1 VISRVATS
9 SAHASPNASA
19 VPRKIAL
26 KEQSPAKFLPYARHI
41 NDEMVVLDS
50 GDIMLTLEL
59 QGRAFETSDVRDLND
74 WHTKLNGLLRN
85 LHDERLSIWTHLIRI
100 RVEQYPGGSFT
111 SDFAAQLDRAYFA
124 RINRER
130 MFINHFY
137 VTLVVRGGATSGDKI
152 IQMFKRKTSANAA
165 RGPLIDD
172 ALVELLDDKAHDFE
186 KLLARC
192 EPRRCAIYEHRGL
205 MFSETME
212 VADMVM
218 TGRARR
224 VPVVRGH
231 LGGALYRSRTIF
243 GAETIEVRD
252 ADRSA
257 FGGIFGIR
265 EYPAQTTP
273 RQFESLL
280 SVDFGFV
287 LTQSFTFL
295 GRAAATEK
303 FRLRMTQMENAGDRA
318 VSQADALIDASDDL
332 MSNRFVLGDHHFTLA
347 IYGETQRT
355 LRDHMAVARAALAD
369 TGMVAAR
376 EGAALEAAYWS
387 QLVGNFAW
395 RARPAPI
402 TSLNFAAFSP
412 FHTFPAGK
420 ATGNHWGDAIA
431 LLKTS
436 ARSPYFFNFHKGD
449 LGHTMIIG
457 PSGGGKTV
465 LLNFLMAQAEKTG
478 ARQIFI
484 DKDRGSQIFV
494 QASGGTYLALHNGV
508 ATGFSP
514 LKALT
519 NRAEDKSF
527 LSLFIRQLVKAD
539 GKPIAVQEERLIEDG
554 INAVMKLAVADR
566 SLSALR
572 SMLGMKDASGVGA
585 RLEKWTSEGSLG
597 WVFDNPADSMTLD
610 ARFIGFDM
618 TDFLDN
624 ADIRTPVMLYLFHRI
639 DRLLTGE
646 RMVICIDEFWKAL
659 GDEAFRCFAQDGLK
673 TYRKRNAVLVFA
685 TQSPADALK
694 SDISHS
700 ILEQVATKIML
711 PNPFGAR
718 RDYVEGFA
726 LSDAEFKLVREE
738 LAPESHKF
746 LVKQGHDSVVVELD
760 LTGLDDELAVLSG
773 RAETTAVADAV
784 IAEVGADPRHWLP
797 LFHERRRPS

>member
-1 VISRVATS
+1 MPRTLASSLLASGQVPLKVAQRE
-9 SAHASPNASA
+9 AAP
-19 VPRKIAL
+19 
-26 KEQSPAKFLPYARHI
+26 EKFLPYARHVSE
-41 NDEMVVLDS
+41 DMVALDS
-50 GDIMLTLEL
+50 GDIMITFEL
-59 QGRAFETSDVRDLND
+59 QGRAFETADVRDLND
-74 WHTKLNGLLRN
+74 WHSKLNGLLRN
-85 LHDERLSIWTHLIRI
+85 LHDERLSIWTHLIRTPAHHI
-100 RVEQYPGGSFT
+100 PGGTFKSG
-111 SDFAAQLDRAYFA
+111 FAADLDRSYFE

-130 MFINHFY
+130 MFINRFF
-137 VTLVVRGGATSGDKI
+137 VSLVIRPAATGGDKI
-152 IQMFKRKTSANAA
+152 LQLLRRKVSKSTKQGVSQGIGIDAS
-165 RGPLIDD
+165 LI
-172 ALVELLDDKAHDFE
+172 ELLDDKARDFE
-186 KLLARC
+186 KLMSRC
-192 EPRRCAIYEHRGL
+192 HPRRCAIYEHRGL

-212 VADMVM
+212 VADMIM
-218 TGRARR
+218 TGRPTR

-252 ADRSA
+252 ADSSA

-273 RQFESLL
+273 RQFEALL

-303 FRLRMTQMENAGDRA
+303 FRLRMTQMENSGDRA
-318 VSQADALIDASDDL
+318 ISQADALIDAGDDL

-347 IYGETQRT
+347 VYAPNIRS
-355 LRDHMAVARAALAD
+355 LRDHMSVARAALAD

-412 FHTFPAGK
+412 FHTFPGGQAD
-420 ATGNHWGDAIA
+420 GNHWGGAIA
-431 LLKTS
+431 LLKTN

-449 LGHTMIIG
+449 LGHTLIIG

-484 DKDRGSQIFV
+484 DKDRGAQIFV
-494 QASGGTYLALHNGV
+494 AACGGTYLALHNGV
-508 ATGFSP
+508 PTGFSP
-514 LKALT
+514 LKALADC
-519 NRAEDKSF
+519 AEDKNF
-527 LSLFIRQLVKAD
+527 LSLFIRQLVRAD
-539 GKPIAVQEERLIEDG
+539 GKPISVQEERLIDDG
-554 INAVMKLAVADR
+554 INAVMKLAASDR

-572 SMLGMKDASGVGA
+572 SMMGMKDASGVGA

-597 WVFDNPADSMTLD
+597 WVFDNHQDSMTLD
-610 ARFIGFDM
+610 AQFIGFDM

-639 DRLLTGE
+639 DQLLTGE
-646 RMVICIDEFWKAL
+646 RIIICIDEFWKAL
-659 GDEAFRCFAQDGLK
+659 GDEAFRRFAQDGLK
-673 TYRKRNAVLVFA
+673 TYRKRNALLVFA

-700 ILEQVATKIML
+700 ILEQVSTKVML

-718 RDYVEGFA
+718 QDYIDGFA
-726 LSDAEFKLVREE
+726 LSETEFKLVREE

-746 LVKQGHDSVVVELD
+746 LVKQGHDSVVAELD
-760 LTGLDDELAVLSG
+760 LSGLDNELAILSG
-773 RAETTAVADAV
+773 RAETTAILNEI
-784 IAEVGADPRHWLP
+784 IAEVGSDPNVWLP
-797 LFHERRRPS
+797 LFQKRRRPS

>member
-1 VISRVATS
+1 MGRLLASNTSVAL
-9 SAHASPNASA
+9 
-19 VPRKIAL
+19 KIAQR
-26 KEQSPAKFLPYARHI
+26 EATPEKFLPYARHI
-41 NDEMVVLDS
+41 NEEMVALDS
-50 GDIMLTLEL
+50 GDIMLTFEL

-85 LHDERLSIWTHLIRI
+85 LHDERLSVWTHLIRM
-100 RVEQYPGGSFT
+100 RVDQYPGGAFKSG
-111 SDFAAQLDRAYFA
+111 FAADLDRAYFS

-130 MFINHFY
+130 MFINRFF
-137 VTLVVRGGATSGDKI
+137 VSLVIRPAATGSDKI
-152 IQMFKRKTSANAA
+152 IQIFKRKVSTQAEK
-165 RGPLIDD
+165 GPLIDE
-172 ALVELLDDKAHDFE
+172 ALVELLDDKARDFE
-186 KLLARC
+186 KLMARC
-192 EPRRCAIYEHRGL
+192 QPRRCGIYAHRDL

-218 TGRARR
+218 TGRHVR

-231 LGGALYRSRTIF
+231 LGGALYRARTIF
-243 GAETIEVRD
+243 GAETIEVRG
-252 ADRSA
+252 ADTSA

-273 RQFESLL
+273 RQFEALL

-303 FRLRMTQMENAGDRA
+303 FRLRMTQMENSGDRA

-347 IYGETQRT
+347 VYGTSMRA
-355 LRDHMAVARAALAD
+355 LRDHMSVARAALAD

-412 FHTFPAGK
+412 FHTFPAGQ
-420 ATGNHWGDAIA
+420 ASGNHWEEAIA

-449 LGHTMIIG
+449 LGHTLIIG

-484 DKDRGSQIFV
+484 DKDRGAQIFV
-494 QASGGTYLALHNGV
+494 QASGGTYLALHNGI

-519 NRAEDKSF
+519 DCAPDKSF
-527 LSLFIRQLVKAD
+527 LSLFIRQLVRAD
-539 GKPIAVQEERLIEDG
+539 GKPISVQEERRIEDG
-554 INAVMKLAVADR
+554 INAVMKLPVADR

-597 WVFDNPADSMTLD
+597 WVFDNPDDSMTLD

-639 DRLLTGE
+639 DQLLNGE
-646 RMVICIDEFWKAL
+646 RMIICIDEFWKAL
-659 GDEAFRCFAQDGLK
+659 GDEAFRRFAQDGLK
-673 TYRKRNAVLVFA
+673 TYRKRNALMVFA
-685 TQSPADALK
+685 TQSPADALQ

-718 RDYVEGFA
+718 RDYVDGFA
-726 LSDAEFKLVREE
+726 LSEAEFKLVRED
-738 LAPESHKF
+738 LSPESHKF

-760 LTGLDDELAVLSG
+760 LSGLDDALAVLSG
-773 RAETTAVADAV
+773 RAETTAQVDEI
-784 IAEVGADPRHWLP
+784 IAEVGSDPAAWLP
-797 LFHERRRPS
+797 LFHSRRRPS

>member
-1 VISRVATS
+1 MGRLL
-9 SAHASPNASA
+9 ASNNS
-19 VPRKIAL
+19 VPRKIAQR
-26 KEQSPAKFLPYARHI
+26 EATPEKFLPYARHV
-41 NDEMVVLDS
+41 NEEMVALDS
-50 GDIMLTLEL
+50 GDIMLTFEL
-59 QGRAFETSDVRDLND
+59 QGRAFETADVRDLND
-74 WHTKLNGLLRN
+74 WHTKLNGMLRN
-85 LHDERLSIWTHLIRI
+85 LHDERLSIWTHLIRM
-100 RVEQYPGGSFT
+100 RVDQYPGGKFN
-111 SDFAAQLDRAYFA
+111 SDFAADLDRAYFG

-130 MFINHFY
+130 MFINRFFAS
-137 VTLVVRGGATSGDKI
+137 LVIRPGATGGDKI
-152 IQMFKRKTSANAA
+152 IQLFKRKVSGKPKQ
-165 RGPLIDD
+165 GPLLDESLI
-172 ALVELLDDKAHDFE
+172 ELLDDKARDFE
-186 KLLARC
+186 KFMARC
-192 EPRRCAIYEHRGL
+192 QPRRCGIYEHRGL

-218 TGRARR
+218 TGRQVR

-243 GAETIEVRD
+243 GAETIEVRG
-252 ADRSA
+252 ADTSA

-273 RQFESLL
+273 RQFEALL
-280 SVDFGFV
+280 SVDFGFAM
-287 LTQSFTFL
+287 TQSFTFL

-303 FRLRMTQMENAGDRA
+303 FRLRMTQMENSGDRA

-347 IYGETQRT
+347 VYGTSMHA
-355 LRDHMAVARAALAD
+355 LRDHMSVARAALAD

-412 FHTFPAGK
+412 FHTFPAGQ
-420 ATGNHWGDAIA
+420 ASGNHWDEAIA

-449 LGHTMIIG
+449 LGHTLIIG

-484 DKDRGSQIFV
+484 DKDRGAQIFV
-494 QASGGTYLALHNGV
+494 QASGGTYLALHNGI

-519 NRAEDKSF
+519 DCAPDKSF
-527 LSLFIRQLVKAD
+527 LSLFIRQLVRAD
-539 GKPIAVQEERLIEDG
+539 GKPISVQEERRIEDG
-554 INAVMKLAVADR
+554 INAVMKLPVADR

-597 WVFDNPADSMTLD
+597 WVFDNPDDSMTLD

-639 DRLLTGE
+639 DQLLTGE
-646 RMVICIDEFWKAL
+646 RMIICIDEFWKAL
-659 GDEAFRCFAQDGLK
+659 GDEAFRRFAQDGLK
-673 TYRKRNAVLVFA
+673 TYRKRNALMVFA

-718 RDYVEGFA
+718 RDYVDGFA
-726 LSDAEFKLVREE
+726 LSEAEFKLVRED
-738 LAPESHKF
+738 LSPESHKF

-760 LTGLDDELAVLSG
+760 LSGLDDALAVLSG
-773 RAETTAVADAV
+773 RAETTAQVDEI
-784 IAEVGADPRHWLP
+784 IAEVGSDPAAWLP
-797 LFHERRRPS
+797 LFHSRRRPS

>member
-1 VISRVATS
+1 MPKRLAPD
-9 SAHASPNASA
+9 AMRPNA
-19 VPRKIAL
+19 VPLEVARREATP
-26 KEQSPAKFLPYARHI
+26 EKFLPYSRHV
-41 NDEMVVLDS
+41 NEEMVALDS
-50 GDIMLTLEL
+50 GDIMLTFEL
-59 QGRAFETSDVRDLND
+59 QGRAFETADVRDLND
-74 WHTKLNGLLRN
+74 WHTKLNGMLRN
-85 LHDERLSIWTHLIRI
+85 LHDERLSIWTHLIRM
-100 RVEQYPGGSFT
+100 RVDQYPGGAFKSG
-111 SDFAAQLDRAYFA
+111 FAADLNRAYFG

-130 MFINHFY
+130 MFINRFFA
-137 VTLVVRGGATSGDKI
+137 TLVIRPAATGGDKL
-152 IQMFKRKTSANAA
+152 IQVLKRKVSGNAR
-165 RGPLIDD
+165 RGASLGLEIDESLIQ
-172 ALVELLDDKAHDFE
+172 LLDDKARDFE
-186 KLLARC
+186 KLMVRC

-218 TGRARR
+218 TGRPAR

-231 LGGALYRSRTIF
+231 LGGALYRARTIF
-243 GAETIEVRD
+243 GAETIEIRGPTTSV
-252 ADRSA
+252 

-273 RQFESLL
+273 RQLEALL

-318 VSQADALIDASDDL
+318 VSQADALINAGDDL

-347 IYGETQRT
+347 VYASSMKA
-355 LRDHMAVARAALAD
+355 LRDQMAVARAALAD

-412 FHTFPAGK
+412 FHTFPAGL
-420 ATGNHWGDAIA
+420 ASGNHWGDAVA
-431 LLKTS
+431 LLKTN

-449 LGHTMIIG
+449 LGHTLIIG

-484 DKDRGSQIFV
+484 DKDRGAQIFV
-494 QASGGTYLALHNGV
+494 QASGGTYLALRNGV

-514 LKALT
+514 LKALCDT
-519 NRAEDKSF
+519 PGDKIF
-527 LSLFIRQLVKAD
+527 LSIFIRQLVRAD
-539 GKPIAVQEERLIEDG
+539 GLPVSVQEERRIEDG
-554 INAVMKLAVADR
+554 INAVMKLPSADR

-572 SMLGMKDASGVGA
+572 SMLGMKDISGVGA

-597 WVFDNPADSMTLD
+597 WVFDNPADRMTLG
-610 ARFIGFDM
+610 AQFIGFDM

-639 DRLLTGE
+639 DQLLNGE
-646 RMVICIDEFWKAL
+646 RMIICIDEFWKAL
-659 GDEAFRCFAQDGLK
+659 GDEAFRRFAQDGLK
-673 TYRKRNAVLVFA
+673 TYRKRNALLVFA

-726 LSDAEFKLVREE
+726 LSEAEFKLVRDD

-760 LTGLDDELAVLSG
+760 LSGLDDALAVLSG
-773 RAETTAVADAV
+773 RAETNAVADEI
-784 IAEVGADPRHWLP
+784 IAEVGNDPVLWLP
-797 LFHERRRPS
+797 LFHQRRRPS

>member
-1 VISRVATS
+1 MSRLLASGNSVPLKVAQRE
-9 SAHASPNASA
+9 ASP
-19 VPRKIAL
+19 
-26 KEQSPAKFLPYARHI
+26 EKFLPYARHV
-41 NDEMVVLDS
+41 NEEMVALDS
-50 GDIMLTLEL
+50 GDIMLTFEL
-59 QGRAFETSDVRDLND
+59 QGRAFETADVRDLND
-74 WHTKLNGLLRN
+74 WHTKLNGMLRN
-85 LHDERLSIWTHLIRI
+85 LHDERLSIWTHLVRL
-100 RVEQYPGGSFT
+100 RVDQYPGGAFKSG
-111 SDFAAQLDRAYFA
+111 FAADLDRAYFG

-130 MFINHFY
+130 MFINRFFA
-137 VTLVVRGGATSGDKI
+137 TLVIRPAATGSDKI
-152 IQMFKRKTSANAA
+152 IQLFKRKVSGQPK
-165 RGPLIDD
+165 RGPLIDES
-172 ALVELLDDKAHDFE
+172 LIELLDDKARDFE
-186 KLLARC
+186 KLMARC
-192 EPRRCAIYEHRGL
+192 DPRRCAIYEHRGL

-218 TGRARR
+218 TGRHRR

-252 ADRSA
+252 ADASA

-273 RQFESLL
+273 RQFEALL

-318 VSQADALIDASDDL
+318 VSQADALIDAGDDL

-347 IYGETQRT
+347 VYASSMKA
-355 LRDHMAVARAALAD
+355 LRDHMSVARAALAD

-402 TSLNFAAFSP
+402 TSLNFAAFAP
-412 FHTFPAGK
+412 FHTFPAGS
-420 ATGNHWGDAIA
+420 ATGNHWGDAVA
-431 LLKTS
+431 LLKTN

-449 LGHTMIIG
+449 LGHTLIIG

-484 DKDRGSQIFV
+484 DKDRGAQIFV

-508 ATGFSP
+508 PTGFSP
-514 LKALT
+514 LKALN

-527 LSLFIRQLVKAD
+527 LSIFIRQLVRAD
-539 GKPIAVQEERLIEDG
+539 GKPISVQEERLIEDG
-554 INAVMKLAVADR
+554 INAVMKLPVADR

-572 SMLGMKDASGVGA
+572 SMLGMKDSSGVGA

-639 DRLLTGE
+639 DQLLTGE
-646 RMVICIDEFWKAL
+646 RMIICIDEFWKAL
-659 GDEAFRCFAQDGLK
+659 GDDAFRRFAQDGLK

-726 LSDAEFKLVREE
+726 LSDAEFKLVRED

-760 LTGLDDELAVLSG
+760 LSGVDDALAVLSG
-773 RAETTAVADAV
+773 RAETTAVADEI
-784 IAEVGADPRHWLP
+784 IAEVGRDPAVWLP
-797 LFHERRRPS
+797 LFHKRRRPS

>member
-1 VISRVATS
+1 MR
-9 SAHASPNASA
+9 PNA
-19 VPRKIAL
+19 VPL
-26 KEQSPAKFLPYARHI
+26 KVAQRETTPGKFLPYSRHV
-41 NDEMVVLDS
+41 NEEMVALDS
-50 GDIMLTLEL
+50 GDIMLTFEL
-59 QGRAFETSDVRDLND
+59 QGRAFETADVRDLND
-74 WHTKLNGLLRN
+74 WHTKLNGMLRN
-85 LHDERLSIWTHLIRI
+85 LHDERLSIWTHLIRM
-100 RVEQYPGGSFT
+100 RVDQYPGGAFKSG
-111 SDFAAQLDRAYFA
+111 FAADLNRAYFG

-130 MFINHFY
+130 MFVNRFFA
-137 VTLVVRGGATSGDKI
+137 TLVIRPAATGGDKL
-152 IQMFKRKTSANAA
+152 IQLLKRKVSGNAR
-165 RGPLIDD
+165 RGASLGLEIDESLI
-172 ALVELLDDKAHDFE
+172 ELLDDKARDFE
-186 KLLARC
+186 KLMVRC

-218 TGRARR
+218 TGRPAR

-231 LGGALYRSRTIF
+231 LGGALYRARTIF
-243 GAETIEVRD
+243 GAETIEIRG
-252 ADRSA
+252 ADTSA

-273 RQFESLL
+273 RQFEALL

-318 VSQADALIDASDDL
+318 VSQADALIDAGDDL

-347 IYGETQRT
+347 VYASSMKA
-355 LRDHMAVARAALAD
+355 LRDQMAVARAALAD

-402 TSLNFAAFSP
+402 SSLNFAAFSP
-412 FHTFPAGK
+412 FHTFPVGLAS
-420 ATGNHWGDAIA
+420 GNHWGDAVA
-431 LLKTS
+431 LLKTN

-449 LGHTMIIG
+449 LGHTLIIG

-484 DKDRGSQIFV
+484 DKDRGAQIFV
-494 QASGGTYLALHNGV
+494 QASGGTYLALRNGV

-514 LKALT
+514 LKALSDT
-519 NRAEDKSF
+519 PGNKSF
-527 LSLFIRQLVKAD
+527 LSIFIRQLVRAD
-539 GKPIAVQEERLIEDG
+539 GLLVSVQEERRIEDG
-554 INAVMKLAVADR
+554 INAVMKLPVADR

-572 SMLGMKDASGVGA
+572 SMLGMKDINGVGA

-597 WVFDNPADSMTLD
+597 WVFDNPADRMTLG

-639 DRLLTGE
+639 DQLLNGE
-646 RMVICIDEFWKAL
+646 RMIICIDEFWKAL
-659 GDEAFRCFAQDGLK
+659 DDEAFRRFAQDGLK
-673 TYRKRNAVLVFA
+673 TYRKRNALLVFA

-726 LSDAEFKLVREE
+726 LSEAEFKLVRED

-760 LTGLDDELAVLSG
+760 LSGLEDALVVLSG
-773 RAETTAVADAV
+773 RAETTAVADGI
-784 IAEVGADPRHWLP
+784 IAEVGTDPALWLP
-797 LFHERRRPS
+797 LFHRRRRPS

>member
-1 VISRVATS
+1 MARLL
-9 SAHASPNASA
+9 ASNNA
-19 VPRKIAL
+19 VPLKIAQR
-26 KEQSPAKFLPYARHI
+26 EATPEKFLPYARHI
-41 NDEMVVLDS
+41 NEEMVALDS
-50 GDIMLTLEL
+50 GDIMVTFELT
-59 QGRAFETSDVRDLND
+59 GRAFETSDVRDLND

-85 LHDERLSIWTHLIRI
+85 LHDERLSVWAHLIRM
-100 RVEQYPGGSFT
+100 RVDQYPGGAFKSG
-111 SDFAAQLDRAYFA
+111 FAADLDRAYFG

-130 MFINHFY
+130 MFINRFF
-137 VTLVVRGGATSGDKI
+137 VSLVIRPAATGSDKI
-152 IQMFKRKTSANAA
+152 IQLFKRKVSKKAEKD
-165 RGPLIDD
+165 PLIDE
-172 ALVELLDDKAHDFE
+172 ALVELLDDKARDFE
-186 KLLARC
+186 KLMARC
-192 EPRRCAIYEHRGL
+192 QPRRCGIYEHRGL
-205 MFSETME
+205 MFSEAME

-218 TGRARR
+218 TGRHVR
-224 VPVVRGH
+224 VPIVRGH
-231 LGGALYRSRTIF
+231 LGGALYRARTIF
-243 GAETIEVRD
+243 GAETIEVRG
-252 ADRSA
+252 ADTSA

-273 RQFESLL
+273 RQFEALL

-303 FRLRMTQMENAGDRA
+303 FRLRMTQMENSGDRA

-347 IYGETQRT
+347 VYGTSMRA
-355 LRDHMAVARAALAD
+355 LRDHMSVARAALAD

-412 FHTFPAGK
+412 FHTFPAGQ
-420 ATGNHWGDAIA
+420 ASGNHWGDAIA

-449 LGHTMIIG
+449 LGHTLIIG

-484 DKDRGSQIFV
+484 DKDRGAQIFV
-494 QASGGTYLALHNGV
+494 QASGGTYLALHNGI

-519 NRAEDKSF
+519 DCASDKSF
-527 LSLFIRQLVKAD
+527 LSIFIRQLVRAD
-539 GKPIAVQEERLIEDG
+539 GKPISVQEERRIEDG
-554 INAVMKLAVADR
+554 INAVMKLPVADR

-597 WVFDNPADSMTLD
+597 WVFDNADDSMTLD

-639 DRLLTGE
+639 DQLLTGE
-646 RMVICIDEFWKAL
+646 RMIICIDEFWKAL
-659 GDEAFRCFAQDGLK
+659 GDEAFRRFAQDGLK
-673 TYRKRNAVLVFA
+673 TYRKRNALMVFA

-718 RDYVEGFA
+718 RDYVDGFA
-726 LSDAEFKLVREE
+726 LSEAEFKLVRED
-738 LAPESHKF
+738 LSPESHKF

-760 LTGLDDELAVLSG
+760 LNGLDDALAVLSG
-773 RAETTAVADAV
+773 RAETTAQVDEI
-784 IAEVGADPRHWLP
+784 IAEVGSNPATWLP
-797 LFHERRRPS
+797 LFHSRRRPS

>member
-1 VISRVATS
+1 
-9 SAHASPNASA
+9 
-19 VPRKIAL
+19 
-26 KEQSPAKFLPYARHI
+26 
-41 NDEMVVLDS
+41 
-50 GDIMLTLEL
+50 
-59 QGRAFETSDVRDLND
+59 
-74 WHTKLNGLLRN
+74 
-85 LHDERLSIWTHLIRI
+85 
-100 RVEQYPGGSFT
+100 
-111 SDFAAQLDRAYFA
+111 
-124 RINRER
+124 
-130 MFINHFY
+130 
-137 VTLVVRGGATSGDKI
+137 
-152 IQMFKRKTSANAA
+152 
-165 RGPLIDD
+165 
-172 ALVELLDDKAHDFE
+172 
-186 KLLARC
+186 
-192 EPRRCAIYEHRGL
+192 
-205 MFSETME
+205 
-212 VADMVM
+212 MVM
-218 TGRARR
+218 TGRHRR

-252 ADRSA
+252 ADTSA

-303 FRLRMTQMENAGDRA
+303 FRLRMTQMDNAGDRA
-318 VSQADALIDASDDL
+318 ISQADELIDAGDDL

-347 IYGETQRT
+347 IYGDSMKS
-355 LRDHMAVARAALAD
+355 LRDHMSVARAALAD

-402 TSLNFAAFSP
+402 TSLNFAAFAP
-412 FHTFPAGK
+412 FHTFPAGS
-420 ATGNHWGDAIA
+420 ATGNHWGDAVA
-431 LLKTS
+431 LLKTN

-449 LGHTMIIG
+449 LGHTLIIG

-484 DKDRGSQIFV
+484 DKDRGAQIFV

-508 ATGFSP
+508 STGFSP
-514 LKALT
+514 LKAL
-519 NRAEDKSF
+519 ADAPEDKTF
-527 LSLFIRQLVKAD
+527 LSSFVRQLVKAD
-539 GKPIAVQEERLIEDG
+539 GKPMTVQEERLIEDG
-554 INAVMKLAVADR
+554 INAVMKLDIADR

-597 WVFDNPADSMTLD
+597 WVFDNPADLMTLD
-610 ARFIGFDM
+610 ARFVGFDM

-639 DRLLTGE
+639 DQLLTGE
-646 RMVICIDEFWKAL
+646 RMIICIDEFWKAL
-659 GDEAFRCFAQDGLK
+659 GDEAFRRFAQDGLK
-673 TYRKRNAVLVFA
+673 TYRKRNALLVFA

-726 LSDAEFKLVREE
+726 LSEAEFKLVRED

-760 LTGLDDELAVLSG
+760 LSGLDDVLAVLSG
-773 RAETTAVADAV
+773 RAETTAIADEI
-784 IAEVGADPRHWLP
+784 IAEAGTNPAVWLP
-797 LFHERRRPS
+797 LFHQRRRPS

>member
-1 VISRVATS
+1 MAKLI
-9 SAHASPNASA
+9 ASTNA
-19 VPRKIAL
+19 VPL
-26 KEQSPAKFLPYARHI
+26 KVAQREADPAKFLPYARHL
-41 NDEMVVLDS
+41 NEDMVALDS
-50 GDIMLTLEL
+50 GDIMLTFEL
-59 QGRAFETSDVRDLND
+59 QGRAFETADVRDLND

-85 LHDERLSIWTHLIRI
+85 LHDERLSIWTHLIRM
-100 RVEQYPGGSFT
+100 RVDQYPGGKFKSG
-111 SDFAAQLDRAYFA
+111 FAADLDRAYFG

-130 MFINHFY
+130 MFINRFF
-137 VTLVVRGGATSGDKI
+137 VTLVIRPGATGSDKI
-152 IQMFKRKTSANAA
+152 IQLFKRRVSRSAPQGASQSVV
-165 RGPLIDD
+165 IDE
-172 ALVELLDDKAHDFE
+172 ALVELLDDKARDFE
-186 KLLARC
+186 KLMARC

-218 TGRARR
+218 TGRHRR

-252 ADRSA
+252 ADASA

-273 RQFESLL
+273 RQFEALL

-318 VSQADALIDASDDL
+318 VSQADALIDAGDDL

-347 IYGETQRT
+347 VYADSVKG
-355 LRDHMAVARAALAD
+355 LRDHMSVARAALAD

-412 FHTFPAGK
+412 FHTFPAGS
-420 ATGNHWGDAIA
+420 ARGNHWGDAIA
-431 LLKTS
+431 LLKTN

-449 LGHTMIIG
+449 LGHTLIIG

-465 LLNFLMAQAEKTG
+465 LLNFLMAQTEKTG

-484 DKDRGSQIFV
+484 DKDRGAQIFV

-508 ATGFSP
+508 PTGFSP
-514 LKALT
+514 LKALA
-519 NRAEDKSF
+519 NRAEDKTF
-527 LSLFIRQLVKAD
+527 LSLFIRQLVRAD
-539 GKPIAVQEERLIEDG
+539 GKPISVQEERLIEDG
-554 INAVMKLAVADR
+554 INAVMKLDVADR

-639 DRLLTGE
+639 DQLLTGE

-659 GDEAFRCFAQDGLK
+659 GDEAFRRFAQDGLK

-726 LSDAEFKLVREE
+726 LSEAEFKLVREE

-760 LTGLDDELAVLSG
+760 LAGLDNELAVLSG
-773 RAETTAVADAV
+773 RAETTAVADEV
-784 IAEVGADPRHWLP
+784 IAEVGSDPAIWLP
-797 LFHERRRPS
+797 LFHSRRRPS

>member
-1 VISRVATS
+1 MGRSLTS
-9 SAHASPNASA
+9 NNA
-19 VPRKIAL
+19 VPLKIAQR
-26 KEQSPAKFLPYARHI
+26 EATTEKFLPYARHI
-41 NDEMVVLDS
+41 NDQMVALDS
-50 GDIMLTLEL
+50 GDIMLTFEL
-59 QGRAFETSDVRDLND
+59 TGRAFETSDVRDLND
-74 WHTKLNGLLRN
+74 WHTKINGLLRN
-85 LHDERLSIWTHLIRI
+85 LHDERLSIWTHLIRM
-100 RVEQYPGGSFT
+100 RVDQYPGGAFKSG
-111 SDFAAQLDRAYFA
+111 FAADLDLSYFG

-130 MFINHFY
+130 MFINRFF
-137 VTLVVRGGATSGDKI
+137 VSLVIRPSATGSDKI
-152 IQMFKRKTSANAA
+152 IQLFKRKVSKQADK
-165 RGPLIDD
+165 GPLIDE
-172 ALVELLDDKAHDFE
+172 ALVELLDDKARDFE
-186 KLLARC
+186 KLMARC
-192 EPRRCAIYEHRGL
+192 QPRRCGIYEHRGL

-212 VADMVM
+212 VANMVM
-218 TGRARR
+218 TGRHVR

-231 LGGALYRSRTIF
+231 LGGALYRARTIF
-243 GAETIEVRD
+243 GSETIEVRG
-252 ADRSA
+252 ADTSA

-273 RQFESLL
+273 RQFEALL

-303 FRLRMTQMENAGDRA
+303 FRLRMTQMENSGDRA

-347 IYGETQRT
+347 VYGTNMRA
-355 LRDHMAVARAALAD
+355 LRDHMSVARAALAD

-412 FHTFPAGK
+412 FHTFPAGQ
-420 ATGNHWGDAIA
+420 ANGNHWDEAIA

-449 LGHTMIIG
+449 LGHTLIIG

-484 DKDRGSQIFV
+484 DKDRGAQIFV
-494 QASGGTYLALHNGV
+494 QASGGTYLALHNGI

-519 NRAEDKSF
+519 DCATDKSF
-527 LSLFIRQLVKAD
+527 LSIFIRQLVRAD
-539 GKPIAVQEERLIEDG
+539 GKPISVQEERRIEDG
-554 INAVMKLAVADR
+554 INAVMKLPIGDR

-597 WVFDNPADSMTLD
+597 WVFDNAHDSMTLD
-610 ARFIGFDM
+610 ARFVGFDM

-624 ADIRTPVMLYLFHRI
+624 ADIRTPIMLYLFHRI
-639 DRLLTGE
+639 DQLLTGE
-646 RMVICIDEFWKAL
+646 RMIICIDEFWKAL
-659 GDEAFRCFAQDGLK
+659 GDEAFRRFAQDGLK
-673 TYRKRNAVLVFA
+673 TYRKRNALMVFA

-700 ILEQVATKIML
+700 ILEQVATKVML

-718 RDYVEGFA
+718 GDYVDGFA
-726 LSDAEFKLVREE
+726 LSEAEFKLVRED
-738 LAPESHKF
+738 LSPESHKF

-760 LTGLDDELAVLSG
+760 LSGLDDALAVLSG
-773 RAETTAVADAV
+773 RAETTAQVDEI
-784 IAEVGADPRHWLP
+784 IAEAGSDPAIWLP
-797 LFHERRRPS
+797 LFHSRRRPS

>member
-1 VISRVATS
+1 MPKRLAPD
-9 SAHASPNASA
+9 AMRPNA
-19 VPRKIAL
+19 VPLEVARREATP
-26 KEQSPAKFLPYARHI
+26 EKFLPYSRHV
-41 NDEMVVLDS
+41 NEEMVALDS
-50 GDIMLTLEL
+50 GDIMLTFEL
-59 QGRAFETSDVRDLND
+59 QGRAFETADVRDLND
-74 WHTKLNGLLRN
+74 WHTKLNGMLRN
-85 LHDERLSIWTHLIRI
+85 LHDERLSIWTHLIRM
-100 RVEQYPGGSFT
+100 RVDQYPGGAFKSG
-111 SDFAAQLDRAYFA
+111 FAADLNRAYFG

-130 MFINHFY
+130 MFINRFFA
-137 VTLVVRGGATSGDKI
+137 TLVIRPAATGGDKL
-152 IQMFKRKTSANAA
+152 IQLLKRKVSGNARRSAAL
-165 RGPLIDD
+165 GLEIDESLI
-172 ALVELLDDKAHDFE
+172 ELLDDKARDFE
-186 KLLARC
+186 KLMVRC
-192 EPRRCAIYEHRGL
+192 EPRRCAIYEDRGL

-218 TGRARR
+218 TGRPAR

-231 LGGALYRSRTIF
+231 LGGALYRARTIF
-243 GAETIEVRD
+243 GAETIEIRG
-252 ADRSA
+252 ADTSA

-265 EYPAQTTP
+265 EYPAQTTS
-273 RQFESLL
+273 RQLEALL

-318 VSQADALIDASDDL
+318 VSQADALIDAGDDL

-347 IYGETQRT
+347 VYASSMKA
-355 LRDHMAVARAALAD
+355 LRDQMAIARAALAD

-412 FHTFPAGK
+412 FHTFPAGL
-420 ATGNHWGDAIA
+420 ASGNHWGDAVA
-431 LLKTS
+431 LLKTN

-449 LGHTMIIG
+449 LGHTLIIG

-484 DKDRGSQIFV
+484 DKDRGAQIFV
-494 QASGGTYLALHNGV
+494 QASGGTYLALRNGV

-514 LKALT
+514 LKALCDT
-519 NRAEDKSF
+519 PGDKSF
-527 LSLFIRQLVKAD
+527 LSIFIRQLVRAD
-539 GKPIAVQEERLIEDG
+539 GLPVSVQEERRIEDG
-554 INAVMKLAVADR
+554 INAVMKLPSADR

-572 SMLGMKDASGVGA
+572 SMLGMKDISGVGA

-597 WVFDNPADSMTLD
+597 WVFDNPADRMTLG

-639 DRLLTGE
+639 DQLLNGE
-646 RMVICIDEFWKAL
+646 RMIICIDEFWKAL
-659 GDEAFRCFAQDGLK
+659 GDEAFRRFAQDGLK
-673 TYRKRNAVLVFA
+673 TYRKRNALLVFA

-726 LSDAEFKLVREE
+726 LSEAEFKLVRDD

-760 LTGLDDELAVLSG
+760 LSGLDDALAVLSG
-773 RAETTAVADAV
+773 RAETNTVADEI
-784 IAEVGADPRHWLP
+784 IAEVGNDPVLWLP
-797 LFHERRRPS
+797 LFHQRRRPS

>member
-1 VISRVATS
+1 MAKLLTSTATLSGQVPIKVAQRE
-9 SAHASPNASA
+9 ASP
-19 VPRKIAL
+19 
-26 KEQSPAKFLPYARHI
+26 QKFLPYARHI
-41 NDEMVVLDS
+41 NAEMVALDS
-50 GDIMLTLEL
+50 GDIMLTFDL
-59 QGRAFETSDVRDLND
+59 QGRAFETADVRDLND

-85 LHDERLSIWTHLIRI
+85 LHDERLSIWTHLIRM
-100 RVEQYPGGSFT
+100 RVDRYPGGKFKSG
-111 SDFAAQLDRAYFA
+111 FAADLDRAYFG

-130 MFINHFY
+130 MFVNRFY
-137 VTLVVRGGATSGDKI
+137 VTLVIRPAATGGDKI
-152 IQMFKRKTSANAA
+152 LQLFKRSVSRDAPQ
-165 RGPLIDD
+165 GPLIDE
-172 ALVELLDDKAHDFE
+172 ALVELLDDKARDFE
-186 KLLARC
+186 KLMARC

-218 TGRARR
+218 TGRHRR

-252 ADRSA
+252 ADASA

-273 RQFESLL
+273 RQFETLL

-318 VSQADALIDASDDL
+318 VSQADALIDAGDDL

-347 IYGETQRT
+347 VYAGSVRA
-355 LRDHMAVARAALAD
+355 LRDHLSVARAALAD

-412 FHTFPAGK
+412 FHTFPAGS
-420 ATGNHWGDAIA
+420 ASGNHWGDAIA
-431 LLKTS
+431 LLKTN

-449 LGHTMIIG
+449 LGHTLIIG

-465 LLNFLMAQAEKTG
+465 LLNFLMAQSEKTG

-484 DKDRGSQIFV
+484 DKDRGAQIFV

-508 ATGFSP
+508 PTGFSP
-514 LKALT
+514 LKALAD
-519 NRAEDKSF
+519 RAEDKTF
-527 LSLFIRQLVKAD
+527 LSQFVRQLVHAD
-539 GKPIAVQEERLIEDG
+539 GLPVSVQEERLIDDG
-554 INAVMKLAVADR
+554 IAAVMKLPVADR

-572 SMLGMKDASGVGA
+572 SMLGMKNASGVGA
-585 RLEKWTSEGSLG
+585 RLEKWTAEGSLG

-610 ARFIGFDM
+610 ARFLGFDM

-646 RMVICIDEFWKAL
+646 RMIICIDEFWKAL
-659 GDEAFRCFAQDGLK
+659 GDEAFRRFAQDGLK

-718 RDYVEGFA
+718 RDYVDGFA
-726 LSDAEFKLVREE
+726 LSEAEFKLVREE
-738 LAPESHKF
+738 LAPESQKF

-760 LTGLDDELAVLSG
+760 LSGLDDELAVLSG
-773 RAETTAVADAV
+773 RAETTAVADAI
-784 IAEVGADPRHWLP
+784 IAEAGSDPAVWLP
-797 LFHERRRPS
+797 LFHKRRRPS

>member
-1 VISRVATS
+1 MGRLL
-9 SAHASPNASA
+9 ASNNS
-19 VPRKIAL
+19 VPRKIAQR
-26 KEQSPAKFLPYARHI
+26 EATPEKFLPYARHV
-41 NDEMVVLDS
+41 NEEMVALDS
-50 GDIMLTLEL
+50 GDIMLTFEL
-59 QGRAFETSDVRDLND
+59 QGRAFETADVRDLND
-74 WHTKLNGLLRN
+74 WHTKLNGMLRN
-85 LHDERLSIWTHLIRI
+85 LHDERLSIWTHLIRM
-100 RVEQYPGGSFT
+100 RVDQYPGGAFKSR
-111 SDFAAQLDRAYFA
+111 FAADLDRAYFG

-130 MFINHFY
+130 MFINRFF
-137 VTLVVRGGATSGDKI
+137 VSLVIRPAATGSDKI
-152 IQMFKRKTSANAA
+152 IQLFKRKVSKQAEK
-165 RGPLIDD
+165 GPLIDE
-172 ALVELLDDKAHDFE
+172 ALVELLDDKARDFE
-186 KLLARC
+186 KLMARC
-192 EPRRCAIYEHRGL
+192 QPRRCGVYAHRGL
-205 MFSETME
+205 MFSEAME

-218 TGRARR
+218 TGRHVR

-231 LGGALYRSRTIF
+231 LGGALYRARTIF
-243 GAETIEVRD
+243 GAETIEVRG
-252 ADRSA
+252 ADTSA

-273 RQFESLL
+273 RQFEALL

-303 FRLRMTQMENAGDRA
+303 FRLRMTQMENSGDRA

-347 IYGETQRT
+347 VYGTSMRA
-355 LRDHMAVARAALAD
+355 LRDHMSVARAALAD

-412 FHTFPAGK
+412 FHTFPAGQ
-420 ATGNHWGDAIA
+420 ASGNHWGDAIA

-449 LGHTMIIG
+449 LGHTLIIG

-484 DKDRGSQIFV
+484 DKDRGAQIFV
-494 QASGGTYLALHNGV
+494 QASGGTYLALHNGI

-519 NRAEDKSF
+519 DCAPDKSF
-527 LSLFIRQLVKAD
+527 LSIFIRQLVRAD
-539 GKPIAVQEERLIEDG
+539 GKPISVQEERRIEDG
-554 INAVMKLAVADR
+554 INAVMKLPAADR

-597 WVFDNPADSMTLD
+597 WVFDNPTDSMTLD
-610 ARFIGFDM
+610 AQFLGFDM
-618 TDFLDN
+618 TDFLGN

-639 DRLLTGE
+639 DLALTGE
-646 RMVICIDEFWKAL
+646 RMIICIDEFWKAL
-659 GDEAFRCFAQDGLK
+659 GDEAFRRFAQDGLK
-673 TYRKRNAVLVFA
+673 TYRKRNALMVFA

-718 RDYVEGFA
+718 RDYVDRFS
-726 LSDAEFKLVREE
+726 LSEAEFKLVRED
-738 LAPESHKF
+738 LSPESHKF

-760 LTGLDDELAVLSG
+760 LSGLDDALSVLSG
-773 RAETTAVADAV
+773 RAETTTQVDEI
-784 IAEVGADPRHWLP
+784 IAEVGSDPATWLP
-797 LFHERRRPS
+797 LFHSRRRPS

>member
-1 VISRVATS
+1 MRRLLAT
-9 SAHASPNASA
+9 NNA
-19 VPRKIAL
+19 VPLKIAQR
-26 KEQSPAKFLPYARHI
+26 EATPEKFLPYARHI
-41 NDEMVVLDS
+41 NEEMVALDS
-50 GDIMLTLEL
+50 GDIMLTFEL
-59 QGRAFETSDVRDLND
+59 TGRAFETSDVRDLND

-85 LHDERLSIWTHLIRI
+85 LHDERLSVWTHLIRM
-100 RVEQYPGGSFT
+100 RVDQYPGGAFKSG
-111 SDFAAQLDRAYFA
+111 FAADLDRAYFG

-130 MFINHFY
+130 MFINRFF
-137 VTLVVRGGATSGDKI
+137 VSLVIRPAATGSDKI
-152 IQMFKRKTSANAA
+152 IQLFKRKVSKQADK
-165 RGPLIDD
+165 GKLIDE
-172 ALVELLDDKAHDFE
+172 ALVELLDDKARDFE
-186 KLLARC
+186 KLMARC
-192 EPRRCAIYEHRGL
+192 QPRRCGIYAHRGL
-205 MFSETME
+205 MFSEAME

-218 TGRARR
+218 TGRHVR

-231 LGGALYRSRTIF
+231 LGGALYRARTIF
-243 GAETIEVRD
+243 GAETIEVRG
-252 ADRSA
+252 ADTSA

-273 RQFESLL
+273 RQFEALL

-303 FRLRMTQMENAGDRA
+303 FRLRMTQMENSGDRA

-347 IYGETQRT
+347 VYGTSMRA
-355 LRDHMAVARAALAD
+355 LRDHMSVARAALAD

-412 FHTFPAGK
+412 FHTFPAGQ
-420 ATGNHWGDAIA
+420 ANGNHWGDAIA

-449 LGHTMIIG
+449 LGHTLIIG

-484 DKDRGSQIFV
+484 DKDRGAQIFV
-494 QASGGTYLALHNGV
+494 QASGGTYLALHNGI

-519 NRAEDKSF
+519 DCAPDKSF
-527 LSLFIRQLVKAD
+527 LSLFIRQLVRAD
-539 GKPIAVQEERLIEDG
+539 GKPISVQEERRIEDG
-554 INAVMKLAVADR
+554 INAVMKLPVADR

-597 WVFDNPADSMTLD
+597 WVFDNAHDSMTLD

-639 DRLLTGE
+639 DQLLTGE
-646 RMVICIDEFWKAL
+646 RMIICIDEFWKAL
-659 GDEAFRCFAQDGLK
+659 GDEAFRRFAQDGLK
-673 TYRKRNAVLVFA
+673 TYRKRNALMVFA

-718 RDYVEGFA
+718 RDYVDGFA
-726 LSDAEFKLVREE
+726 LSEAEFKLVRED
-738 LAPESHKF
+738 LSPESHKF

-760 LTGLDDELAVLSG
+760 LSGLDDALAVLSG
-773 RAETTAVADAV
+773 RAETTAQVDEI
-784 IAEVGADPRHWLP
+784 IAEVGSDPAAWLP
-797 LFHERRRPS
+797 LFHSRRRPS

>member
-1 VISRVATS
+1 MAN
-9 SAHASPNASA
+9 ALASPQA
-19 VPRKIAL
+19 VPL
-26 KEQSPAKFLPYARHI
+26 KVAQREVTPAKFLPYARHI
-41 NDEMVVLDS
+41 NEDMVALDS
-50 GDIMLTLEL
+50 GDIMLTFEL
-59 QGRAFETSDVRDLND
+59 QGRAFETADIRDLND
-74 WHTKLNGLLRN
+74 WHTKLNGMFRN
-85 LHDERLSIWTHLIRI
+85 LHDERLSIWTHLIRMPA
-100 RVEQYPGGSFT
+100 RQYPGGEFKSG
-111 SDFAAQLDRAYFA
+111 FAADLDRAYFA
-124 RINRER
+124 RITAAR
-130 MFINHFY
+130 MFINRFF
-137 VTLVVRGGATSGDKI
+137 VTLVIRPAATGGDKL
-152 IQMFKRKTSANAA
+152 IQLFKRKVSAGSPN
-165 RGPLIDD
+165 GPMIDE
-172 ALVELLDDKAHDFE
+172 ALVELLDDKARDFE
-186 KLLARC
+186 KLMARC
-192 EPRRCAIYEHRGL
+192 EPRRCRIYEHRGL

-212 VADMVM
+212 VAEMVM
-218 TGRARR
+218 TGRHAR

-243 GAETIEVRD
+243 GAETVELRH
-252 ADRSA
+252 ADTSA

-303 FRLRMTQMENAGDRA
+303 FRLRMAQMDNAGDRA
-318 VSQADALIDASDDL
+318 ISQADALIDAGDDL

-347 IYGETQRT
+347 VYANSLSS
-355 LRDHMAVARAALAD
+355 LRDHMSVARAALAD

-402 TSLNFAAFSP
+402 TSLNFAAFAP
-412 FHTFPAGK
+412 FHTFPAGS
-420 ATGNHWGDAIA
+420 ASANHWGDAIA
-431 LLKTS
+431 LLKTN

-449 LGHTMIIG
+449 LGHTLIIG

-465 LLNFLMAQAEKTG
+465 LLNFLMAEAEKTG

-484 DKDRGSQIFV
+484 DKDRGAQIFV

-508 ATGFSP
+508 ATGFAP
-514 LKALT
+514 LKALA
-519 NRAEDKSF
+519 NRAEDRTF
-527 LSLFIRQLVKAD
+527 LSSFVRQLVRAD
-539 GKPIAVQEERLIEDG
+539 GKPISVQEERLIEDG
-554 INAVMKLAVADR
+554 IAAVMKLDAADR

-585 RLEKWTSEGSLG
+585 RLEKWTSEGELG

-646 RMVICIDEFWKAL
+646 RMIICIDEFWKAL
-659 GDEAFRCFAQDGLK
+659 GDDAFRRFAQDGLK

-718 RDYVEGFA
+718 ADYIGGFA
-726 LSDAEFKLVREE
+726 LSEAEFKLVRED

-760 LTGLDDELAVLSG
+760 LSGLDDALAVLSG
-773 RAETTAVADAV
+773 RAETTAVVDEIIADVGDDPAV
-784 IAEVGADPRHWLP
+784 WLP
-797 LFHERRRPS
+797 LFHKRRRPS

>member
-1 VISRVATS
+1 MPKRLAPD
-9 SAHASPNASA
+9 AMRPNA
-19 VPRKIAL
+19 VPLEVARREATP
-26 KEQSPAKFLPYARHI
+26 EKFLPYSRHV
-41 NDEMVVLDS
+41 NEEMVALDS
-50 GDIMLTLEL
+50 GDIMLTFEL
-59 QGRAFETSDVRDLND
+59 QGRAFETADVRDLND
-74 WHTKLNGLLRN
+74 WHTKLNGMLRN
-85 LHDERLSIWTHLIRI
+85 LHDERLSIWTHLIRM
-100 RVEQYPGGSFT
+100 RVDQYPGGAFKSG
-111 SDFAAQLDRAYFA
+111 FAADLNRAYFG

-130 MFINHFY
+130 MFINRFFA
-137 VTLVVRGGATSGDKI
+137 TLVIRPAATGGDKL
-152 IQMFKRKTSANAA
+152 IQLLKRKVSGNARRSAALELEIDES
-165 RGPLIDD
+165 LI
-172 ALVELLDDKAHDFE
+172 ELLDDKARDFE
-186 KLLARC
+186 KLMARC
-192 EPRRCAIYEHRGL
+192 EPRRCTIYEHRGL

-212 VADMVM
+212 VVDMVM
-218 TGRARR
+218 TGRPAR
-224 VPVVRGH
+224 VPIVRGH
-231 LGGALYRSRTIF
+231 LGGALYRARTIF
-243 GAETIEVRD
+243 GAESIEIRG
-252 ADRSA
+252 ADTSA

-265 EYPAQTTP
+265 EYPAQTTS
-273 RQFESLL
+273 RQLEALL

-318 VSQADALIDASDDL
+318 VSQADALIDAGDDL

-347 IYGETQRT
+347 VYASSMKA
-355 LRDHMAVARAALAD
+355 LRDQMAIARAALAD

-412 FHTFPAGK
+412 FHTFPAGL
-420 ATGNHWGDAIA
+420 ASGNHWGDAVA
-431 LLKTS
+431 LLKTN

-449 LGHTMIIG
+449 LGHTLIIG

-484 DKDRGSQIFV
+484 DKDRGAQIFV
-494 QASGGTYLALHNGV
+494 QASGGTYLALGNGV

-514 LKALT
+514 LKALCDT
-519 NRAEDKSF
+519 PGDKSF
-527 LSLFIRQLVKAD
+527 LSIFIRQLVRAD
-539 GKPIAVQEERLIEDG
+539 GLPVSVQEERRIEDG
-554 INAVMKLAVADR
+554 INAVMKLPSADR

-572 SMLGMKDASGVGA
+572 SMLGMKDISGVGA

-597 WVFDNPADSMTLD
+597 WVFDNPADRMTLG

-639 DRLLTGE
+639 DQLLNGE
-646 RMVICIDEFWKAL
+646 RMIICVDEFWKAL
-659 GDEAFRCFAQDGLK
+659 GDEAFRRFAQDGLK
-673 TYRKRNAVLVFA
+673 TYRKRNALLVFA

-726 LSDAEFKLVREE
+726 LSEAEFKLVRDD

-760 LTGLDDELAVLSG
+760 LSGLDDALAVLSG
-773 RAETTAVADAV
+773 RAETNAVADEI
-784 IAEVGADPRHWLP
+784 IAEVGNDPVLWLP
-797 LFHERRRPS
+797 LFHQRRRPS

>member
-1 VISRVATS
+1 MGRLL
-9 SAHASPNASA
+9 ASNNS
-19 VPRKIAL
+19 VPLKIAQR
-26 KEQSPAKFLPYARHI
+26 EATPEKFLPYARHI
-41 NDEMVVLDS
+41 NEEMVALDS
-50 GDIMLTLEL
+50 GDIMLTFEL
-59 QGRAFETSDVRDLND
+59 TGRAFETSDVRDLND
-74 WHTKLNGLLRN
+74 WHTKLNGMLRN
-85 LHDERLSIWTHLIRI
+85 LHDERLSVWTHLIRM
-100 RVEQYPGGSFT
+100 RVDQYPGGAFKSG
-111 SDFAAQLDRAYFA
+111 FAADLDRAYFG

-130 MFINHFY
+130 MFINRFF
-137 VTLVVRGGATSGDKI
+137 VSLVIRPAATGSDKI
-152 IQMFKRKTSANAA
+152 IQLFKRKVSKQADK
-165 RGPLIDD
+165 GPLIDE
-172 ALVELLDDKAHDFE
+172 ALVELLDDKVRDFE
-186 KLLARC
+186 KLMARC
-192 EPRRCAIYEHRGL
+192 QPRRCGVYAHRGL

-218 TGRARR
+218 NGRHVR

-231 LGGALYRSRTIF
+231 LGGALYRARTVF
-243 GAETIEVRD
+243 GAETIEVRG
-252 ADRSA
+252 ADTSA

-273 RQFESLL
+273 RQFEALL

-303 FRLRMTQMENAGDRA
+303 FRLRMTQMENSGDRA

-347 IYGETQRT
+347 VYGTSMRA
-355 LRDHMAVARAALAD
+355 LRDHMSVARAALAD

-412 FHTFPAGK
+412 FHTFPAGQ
-420 ATGNHWGDAIA
+420 ASGNHWDEAIA

-449 LGHTMIIG
+449 LGHTLIIG

-484 DKDRGSQIFV
+484 DKDRGAQIFV
-494 QASGGTYLALHNGV
+494 QASGGTYLALHNGI

-519 NRAEDKSF
+519 DCAPDKSF
-527 LSLFIRQLVKAD
+527 LSLFIRQLVRAD
-539 GKPIAVQEERLIEDG
+539 GKPISVQEERRIEDG
-554 INAVMKLAVADR
+554 INAVMKLPVADR

-572 SMLGMKDASGVGA
+572 SMLGMKDAAGVGA
-585 RLEKWTSEGSLG
+585 RLEKWTSEESLG
-597 WVFDNPADSMTLD
+597 WVFDNAHDSMTLD

-639 DRLLTGE
+639 DQLLTGE
-646 RMVICIDEFWKAL
+646 RMIICIDEFWKAL
-659 GDEAFRCFAQDGLK
+659 GDEAFRRFAQDGLK
-673 TYRKRNAVLVFA
+673 TYRKRNALMVFA

-718 RDYVEGFA
+718 RDYVDGFA
-726 LSDAEFKLVREE
+726 LSEAEFKLVRED
-738 LAPESHKF
+738 LSPESHKF

-760 LTGLDDELAVLSG
+760 LSGLDDALAVLSG
-773 RAETTAVADAV
+773 RAETTAQADE
-784 IAEVGADPRHWLP
+784 IIGEVGSDPATWLP
-797 LFHERRRPS
+797 LFHSRRRPS

>member
-1 VISRVATS
+1 MSNRPAF
-9 SAHASPNASA
+9 ASA
-19 VPRKIAL
+19 VPLKTAL
-26 KEQSPAKFLPYARHI
+26 KEETPAKFLPYARHI
-41 NDEMVVLDS
+41 NDEMVALDS
-50 GDIMLTLEL
+50 GDIMLTFEL

-74 WHTKLNGLLRN
+74 WHTKLNGMLRN
-85 LHDERLSIWTHLIRI
+85 LHDERLSIWTHLIRS
-100 RVEQYPGGSFT
+100 RVEQYPGGEFKSA
-111 SDFAAQLDRAYFA
+111 FARQLDRQYFA
-124 RINRER
+124 RMNSER
-130 MFINHFY
+130 MFINRFY
-137 VTLVVRGGATSGDKI
+137 VTLLFRPSVGGADKLL
-152 IQMFKRKTSANAA
+152 QMFKRKTRSNSAG
-165 RGPLIDD
+165 GPLVD
-172 ALVELLDDKAHDFE
+172 AELIELLDDKARDFE

-192 EPRRCAIYEHRGL
+192 QPRRCKIYEHRGL

-218 TGRARR
+218 TGRFRR

-231 LGGALYRSRTIF
+231 LGGALFRSRTIF

-295 GRAAATEK
+295 GRAQATEK
-303 FRLRMTQMENAGDRA
+303 FRLRMTQMENAEDRA
-318 VSQADALIDASDDL
+318 VSQAEDLIDAADDL

-347 IYGETQRT
+347 IYADSLKK
-355 LRDHMAVARAALAD
+355 LRDHMSIARAALAD

-387 QLVGNFAW
+387 QLVGNFPW

-412 FHTFPAGK
+412 FHTYPAGF
-420 ATGNHWGDAIA
+420 ASGNHWGDAIA

-436 ARSPYFFNFHKGD
+436 ARSPYFFNFHKND

-465 LLNFLMAQAEKTG
+465 LLNFLMAQSEKTG

-484 DKDRGSQIFV
+484 DKDRGAQIFV
-494 QASGGTYLALHNGV
+494 QASGGTYLALHNGMP
-508 ATGFSP
+508 TGFSP
-514 LKALT
+514 LKALE
-519 NRAEDKSF
+519 NKAEDKSF
-527 LSLFIRQLVKAD
+527 LSLFIRQLVRAD
-539 GKPIAVQEERLIEDG
+539 GKPLTVQEERLIEEG
-554 INAVMKLAVADR
+554 INAVMKLAVPDR

-572 SMLGMKDASGVGA
+572 TVLGMKDAGGVGA
-585 RLEKWTSEGSLG
+585 RLEKWTAEGSLG
-597 WVFDNPADSMTLD
+597 WVFDNPQDSMTLD
-610 ARFIGFDM
+610 ARFMGFDM

-639 DRLLTGE
+639 DQLLTGE
-646 RMVICIDEFWKAL
+646 RMIICIDEFWKAL
-659 GDEAFRCFAQDGLK
+659 GDDAFRRFAQDGLK
-673 TYRKRNAVLVFA
+673 TYRKRNALLVFA

-718 RDYVEGFA
+718 RDYVEGFS
-726 LSDAEFKLVREE
+726 LSDAEFKLIRED
-738 LAPESHKF
+738 LSPESHKF

-760 LTGLDDELAVLSG
+760 LSGLDDALAVLSG
-773 RAETTAVADAV
+773 RAETTAVVDEI
-784 IAEVGADPRHWLP
+784 IAEVGSDPAVWLP
-797 LFHERRRPS
+797 LFHKRRRPS

>member
-1 VISRVATS
+1 MGRLL
-9 SAHASPNASA
+9 ASNNS
-19 VPRKIAL
+19 VPLKIAQR
-26 KEQSPAKFLPYARHI
+26 EATPEKFLPYARHI
-41 NDEMVVLDS
+41 NEEMVALDS
-50 GDIMLTLEL
+50 GDIMVTFELT
-59 QGRAFETSDVRDLND
+59 GRAFETSDVRDLND

-85 LHDERLSIWTHLIRI
+85 LHDERLSVWTHLIRM
-100 RVEQYPGGSFT
+100 RVDQYPGGAFKSG
-111 SDFAAQLDRAYFA
+111 FAADLDRAYFG

-130 MFINHFY
+130 MFINRFF
-137 VTLVVRGGATSGDKI
+137 VSLVIRPAATGSDKI
-152 IQMFKRKTSANAA
+152 IRLFKRKVSGQAEKS
-165 RGPLIDD
+165 PLIDE
-172 ALVELLDDKAHDFE
+172 ALVELLDDKARDFE
-186 KLLARC
+186 KLMARC
-192 EPRRCAIYEHRGL
+192 QPRRCGIYAHRGL
-205 MFSETME
+205 MFSEAME

-218 TGRARR
+218 TGRHVR

-231 LGGALYRSRTIF
+231 LGGALYRARTIF
-243 GAETIEVRD
+243 GAETIEVRG
-252 ADRSA
+252 ADTSA

-273 RQFESLL
+273 RQFEALL

-303 FRLRMTQMENAGDRA
+303 FRLRMTQMENSGDRA

-347 IYGETQRT
+347 VYGTSMRA
-355 LRDHMAVARAALAD
+355 LRDHMSVARAALAD

-412 FHTFPAGK
+412 FHTFPAGQ
-420 ATGNHWGDAIA
+420 ATENHWGDAIA

-449 LGHTMIIG
+449 LGHTLIIG

-484 DKDRGSQIFV
+484 DKDRGAQIFV
-494 QASGGTYLALHNGV
+494 QASGGTYLALHNGI

-514 LKALT
+514 LKALKDC
-519 NRAEDKSF
+519 APDKSY
-527 LSLFIRQLVKAD
+527 LSLFIRQLVRAD
-539 GKPIAVQEERLIEDG
+539 GKPISVQEERRIEDG
-554 INAVMKLAVADR
+554 INAVMKLPVADR

-572 SMLGMKDASGVGA
+572 SMLGMKDAAGVGA

-597 WVFDNPADSMTLD
+597 WVFDNPDDSMTLD

-639 DRLLTGE
+639 DQLLTGE
-646 RMVICIDEFWKAL
+646 RMIICIDEFWKAL
-659 GDEAFRCFAQDGLK
+659 GDEAFRRFAQDGLK
-673 TYRKRNAVLVFA
+673 TYRKRNALMVFA

-718 RDYVEGFA
+718 RDYVDGFA
-726 LSDAEFKLVREE
+726 LSEAEFKLVRED
-738 LAPESHKF
+738 LSPESHKF

-760 LTGLDDELAVLSG
+760 LSGLDDALGVLSG
-773 RAETTAVADAV
+773 RAETTAQVDEI
-784 IAEVGADPRHWLP
+784 IAEVGSDPAAWLP
-797 LFHERRRPS
+797 LFHSRRRPS

>member
-1 VISRVATS
+1 MPKRLAPDAMRPNPVPLEVARREAT
-9 SAHASPNASA
+9 P
-19 VPRKIAL
+19 
-26 KEQSPAKFLPYARHI
+26 EKFLPYSRHV
-41 NDEMVVLDS
+41 NEEMVALDS
-50 GDIMLTLEL
+50 GDIMLTFEL
-59 QGRAFETSDVRDLND
+59 QGRAFETADVRDLND
-74 WHTKLNGLLRN
+74 WHTKLNGMLRN
-85 LHDERLSIWTHLIRI
+85 LHDERLSIWTHLIRM
-100 RVEQYPGGSFT
+100 RVDQYPGGAFKSG
-111 SDFAAQLDRAYFA
+111 FAADLNRAYFG

-130 MFINHFY
+130 MFINRFFA
-137 VTLVVRGGATSGDKI
+137 TLVIRPAATGGDKL
-152 IQMFKRKTSANAA
+152 IQLLKRKVSGKARRSAAL
-165 RGPLIDD
+165 GLETDESLI
-172 ALVELLDDKAHDFE
+172 ELLDDKARDFE
-186 KLLARC
+186 KLMARC

-218 TGRARR
+218 TGRPAR

-231 LGGALYRSRTIF
+231 LGGALYRARTIF
-243 GAETIEVRD
+243 GAETIEIRG
-252 ADRSA
+252 ADTSA

-265 EYPAQTTP
+265 EYPAQTTS
-273 RQFESLL
+273 RQLEALL

-318 VSQADALIDASDDL
+318 VSQADALIDAGDDL

-347 IYGETQRT
+347 VYASSMKA
-355 LRDHMAVARAALAD
+355 LRDQMAIARAALAD

-412 FHTFPAGK
+412 FHTFPAGL
-420 ATGNHWGDAIA
+420 ASGNHWGDAVA
-431 LLKTS
+431 LLKTN

-449 LGHTMIIG
+449 LGHTLIIG

-484 DKDRGSQIFV
+484 DKDRGAQIFV
-494 QASGGTYLALHNGV
+494 QASGGTYLALRNGV

-514 LKALT
+514 LKALCDT
-519 NRAEDKSF
+519 PGDKSF
-527 LSLFIRQLVKAD
+527 LSIFIRQLVRAD
-539 GKPIAVQEERLIEDG
+539 GLPVSVQEERRIEDG
-554 INAVMKLAVADR
+554 INAVMKLPSADR

-572 SMLGMKDASGVGA
+572 SMLGMKDISGVGA

-597 WVFDNPADSMTLD
+597 WVFDNPADRMTLG

-639 DRLLTGE
+639 DQLLNGE
-646 RMVICIDEFWKAL
+646 RMIICIDEFWKAL
-659 GDEAFRCFAQDGLK
+659 GDEAFRRFAQDGLK
-673 TYRKRNAVLVFA
+673 TYRKRNALLVFA

-694 SDISHS
+694 RDISHS

-726 LSDAEFKLVREE
+726 LSEAEFKLVRDD

-760 LTGLDDELAVLSG
+760 LSGLDDALAVLSG
-773 RAETTAVADAV
+773 RADTNTVADEI
-784 IAEVGADPRHWLP
+784 IAEVGNDPVLWLP
-797 LFHERRRPS
+797 LFHQRRRPS

>member
-1 VISRVATS
+1 MPKRLAPD
-9 SAHASPNASA
+9 AMRPNA
-19 VPRKIAL
+19 VPLEVARREATP
-26 KEQSPAKFLPYARHI
+26 EKFLPYSRHV
-41 NDEMVVLDS
+41 NEEMVALDS
-50 GDIMLTLEL
+50 GDIMLTFEL
-59 QGRAFETSDVRDLND
+59 QGRAFETADVRDLND
-74 WHTKLNGLLRN
+74 WHTKLNGMLRN
-85 LHDERLSIWTHLIRI
+85 LHDERLSIWTHLIRM
-100 RVEQYPGGSFT
+100 RVDQYPGGAFKSG
-111 SDFAAQLDRAYFA
+111 FAADLNRAYFG

-130 MFINHFY
+130 MFINRFFA
-137 VTLVVRGGATSGDKI
+137 TLVIRPAATDGDKL
-152 IQMFKRKTSANAA
+152 IQLLKRKVSGNARRSAAL
-165 RGPLIDD
+165 GLEIDESLI
-172 ALVELLDDKAHDFE
+172 ELLDDKARDFE
-186 KLLARC
+186 KLMARC

-218 TGRARR
+218 TGRPAR

-231 LGGALYRSRTIF
+231 LGGALYRARTIF
-243 GAETIEVRD
+243 GAETIEIRG
-252 ADRSA
+252 ADTSA

-265 EYPAQTTP
+265 EYPAQTTS
-273 RQFESLL
+273 RQLEALL

-318 VSQADALIDASDDL
+318 VSQADALIDAGDDL

-347 IYGETQRT
+347 VYASSMKA
-355 LRDHMAVARAALAD
+355 LRDQMAIARAALAD

-412 FHTFPAGK
+412 FHTFPAGF
-420 ATGNHWGDAIA
+420 ASGNHWGDAVA
-431 LLKTS
+431 LLKTN

-449 LGHTMIIG
+449 LGHTLIIG

-484 DKDRGSQIFV
+484 DKDRGAQIFV
-494 QASGGTYLALHNGV
+494 QASGGTYLALRNGV

-514 LKALT
+514 LKALCDT
-519 NRAEDKSF
+519 PGDKSF
-527 LSLFIRQLVKAD
+527 LSIFIRQLVRAD
-539 GKPIAVQEERLIEDG
+539 GLPVSVQEERRIEDG
-554 INAVMKLAVADR
+554 INAVMKLPSADR

-572 SMLGMKDASGVGA
+572 SMLGMKDISGVGA

-597 WVFDNPADSMTLD
+597 WVFDNPADRMTLG

-639 DRLLTGE
+639 DQLLNGE
-646 RMVICIDEFWKAL
+646 RMIICIDEFWKAL
-659 GDEAFRCFAQDGLK
+659 GDEAFRRFAQDGLK
-673 TYRKRNAVLVFA
+673 TYRKRNALLVFA

-726 LSDAEFKLVREE
+726 LSEAEFKLVRDD

-760 LTGLDDELAVLSG
+760 LSGLDDALAVLSG
-773 RAETTAVADAV
+773 RAETNTVADEI
-784 IAEVGADPRHWLP
+784 IAEVGNDPVLWLP
-797 LFHERRRPS
+797 LFHQRRRPS

>member
-1 VISRVATS
+1 MPKRLAPD
-9 SAHASPNASA
+9 AMRPNA
-19 VPRKIAL
+19 VPLEVARREATP
-26 KEQSPAKFLPYARHI
+26 EKFLPYSRHV
-41 NDEMVVLDS
+41 NEEMVALDS
-50 GDIMLTLEL
+50 GDIMLTFEL
-59 QGRAFETSDVRDLND
+59 QGRAFETADVRDLND
-74 WHTKLNGLLRN
+74 WHTKLNGMLRN
-85 LHDERLSIWTHLIRI
+85 LHDERLSIWTHLIRM
-100 RVEQYPGGSFT
+100 RVDQYPGGAFKSG
-111 SDFAAQLDRAYFA
+111 FAADLNRAYFG

-130 MFINHFY
+130 MFINRFFA
-137 VTLVVRGGATSGDKI
+137 TLVIRPAATGGDKL
-152 IQMFKRKTSANAA
+152 IQLLKRKVSGNARRSAAL
-165 RGPLIDD
+165 GLEIDESLI
-172 ALVELLDDKAHDFE
+172 ELLDDKARDFE
-186 KLLARC
+186 KLMARC

-218 TGRARR
+218 TGRPAR

-231 LGGALYRSRTIF
+231 LGGALYRARTIF
-243 GAETIEVRD
+243 GAETIEIRG
-252 ADRSA
+252 ADTSA

-265 EYPAQTTP
+265 EYPAQTTS
-273 RQFESLL
+273 RQLEALL

-318 VSQADALIDASDDL
+318 VSQADALIDAGDDL

-347 IYGETQRT
+347 VYASSMKA
-355 LRDHMAVARAALAD
+355 LRDQMAIARAALAD

-412 FHTFPAGK
+412 FHTFPAGL
-420 ATGNHWGDAIA
+420 ASGNHWGDAVA
-431 LLKTS
+431 LLKTN

-449 LGHTMIIG
+449 LGHTLIIG

-484 DKDRGSQIFV
+484 DKDRGAQIFV
-494 QASGGTYLALHNGV
+494 QASGGTYLALRNGV

-514 LKALT
+514 LKALCDT
-519 NRAEDKSF
+519 PGDKSF
-527 LSLFIRQLVKAD
+527 LSIFIRQLVRAD
-539 GKPIAVQEERLIEDG
+539 GLPVSVQEERRIEDG
-554 INAVMKLAVADR
+554 INAVMKLPSADR

-572 SMLGMKDASGVGA
+572 SMLGMKDISGVGA

-597 WVFDNPADSMTLD
+597 WVFDNPADRMTLG

-639 DRLLTGE
+639 DQLLSGQ
-646 RMVICIDEFWKAL
+646 RMIICIDEFWKAL
-659 GDEAFRCFAQDGLK
+659 GDEAFRRFAQDGLK
-673 TYRKRNAVLVFA
+673 TYRKRNALLVFA

-726 LSDAEFKLVREE
+726 LSEAEFKLVRDD

-760 LTGLDDELAVLSG
+760 LSGLDDALAVLSG
-773 RAETTAVADAV
+773 RAETNAVADEI
-784 IAEVGADPRHWLP
+784 IAEVGNDPVLWLP
-797 LFHERRRPS
+797 LFHQRRRPS

>member
-1 VISRVATS
+1 MGKLL
-9 SAHASPNASA
+9 ASNNA
-19 VPRKIAL
+19 VPLKIAQR
-26 KEQSPAKFLPYARHI
+26 EATPEKFLPYARHI
-41 NDEMVVLDS
+41 NEEMVALDS
-50 GDIMLTLEL
+50 GDIMLTFEL

-85 LHDERLSIWTHLIRI
+85 LHDERLSVWTHLIRM
-100 RVEQYPGGSFT
+100 RVDQYPGGAFKSG
-111 SDFAAQLDRAYFA
+111 FAADLDRAYFG

-130 MFINHFY
+130 MFINRFF
-137 VTLVVRGGATSGDKI
+137 VSLVIRPAATGSDKI
-152 IQMFKRKTSANAA
+152 IQLFKRKVSKQAEK
-165 RGPLIDD
+165 GPLIDE
-172 ALVELLDDKAHDFE
+172 ALVELLDDKARDFE
-186 KLLARC
+186 KLMARC
-192 EPRRCAIYEHRGL
+192 QPRRCGIYEHRGL

-218 TGRARR
+218 TGRHVR

-231 LGGALYRSRTIF
+231 LGGALYRARTIF
-243 GAETIEVRD
+243 GAETIEVRG
-252 ADRSA
+252 ADTSA

-273 RQFESLL
+273 RQFEALL

-303 FRLRMTQMENAGDRA
+303 FRLRMTQMENSGDRA

-347 IYGETQRT
+347 VYATSMRA
-355 LRDHMAVARAALAD
+355 LRDHMSVARAALAD

-412 FHTFPAGK
+412 FHTFPAGQ
-420 ATGNHWGDAIA
+420 ASGNHWGDAIA

-449 LGHTMIIG
+449 LGHTLIIG

-484 DKDRGSQIFV
+484 DKDRGAQIFV
-494 QASGGTYLALHNGV
+494 QASGGTYLALHNGI

-519 NRAEDKSF
+519 DCAPDKSF
-527 LSLFIRQLVKAD
+527 LSFFIRQLVRAD
-539 GKPIAVQEERLIEDG
+539 GKPISVQEERRIEDG
-554 INAVMKLAVADR
+554 INAVMKLPVADR

-597 WVFDNPADSMTLD
+597 WVFDNPDDSMKLD

-639 DRLLTGE
+639 DQLLTGE
-646 RMVICIDEFWKAL
+646 RMIICIDEFWKAL
-659 GDEAFRCFAQDGLK
+659 GDEAFRRFAQDGLK
-673 TYRKRNAVLVFA
+673 TYRKRNALLVFA
-685 TQSPADALK
+685 TQSPADALG

-718 RDYVEGFA
+718 RDYVDGFA
-726 LSDAEFKLVREE
+726 LSEAEFKLVRED
-738 LAPESHKF
+738 LSPESHKF

-760 LTGLDDELAVLSG
+760 LSGLDDALAVLSG
-773 RAETTAVADAV
+773 RAETTAQVDEI
-784 IAEVGADPRHWLP
+784 IAEVGSDPATWLP
-797 LFHERRRPS
+797 LFHSRRRPS